1 MTRKALSL
9 ILALMLLLC
18 SLPGWA
24 AGMAMSVAV
33 QGVSVDDDE
42 IVTTATNVG
51 STLYLLYQN
60 GVFATRPVDQNEPT
74 VLGEVINTQYYTDVP
89 ETEEGQIR
97 MNRLFVWNGRVYGM
111 CTPTGEVWTLLDDA
125 GAFAPAKVEGLTL
138 DTSGLIR
145 KEEGEEY
152 SSTVELSS
160 FFCEGD
166 WLYYTGMVYMGT
178 PYAVA
183 GRMSLETG

>member
-1 MTRKALSL
+1 MDK
-9 ILALMLLLC
+9 
-18 SLPGWA
+18 
-24 AGMAMSVAV
+24 
-33 QGVSVDDDE
+33 
-42 IVTTATNVG
+42 
-51 STLYLLYQN
+51 
-60 GVFATRPVDQNEPT
+60 NEPV
-74 VLGEVINTQYYTDVP
+74 VLGQVFNTQYYTDVP

-97 MNRLFVWNGRVYGM
+97 MDRLFVWNGRVCGL
-111 CTPTGEVWTLLDDA
+111 CTPSGEVWTLLDDT
-125 GAFAPAKVEGLTL
+125 GAFAPAKVEGLTV

-183 GRMSLETG
+183 GRMSLKTGEKQDFACENLLSLAPWAMVPSWRWCMIFRPSIPLPPRRT

>member
-1 MTRKALSL
+1 M
-9 ILALMLLLC
+9 
-18 SLPGWA
+18 
-24 AGMAMSVAV
+24 
-33 QGVSVDDDE
+33 
-42 IVTTATNVG
+42 
-51 STLYLLYQN
+51 
-60 GVFATRPVDQNEPT
+60 
-74 VLGEVINTQYYTDVP
+74 
-89 ETEEGQIR
+89 
-97 MNRLFVWNGRVYGM
+97 
-111 CTPTGEVWTLLDDA
+111 
-125 GAFAPAKVEGLTL
+125 

-183 GRMSLETG
+183 GRMSLETGEKQDFACENLLSLAPWAMVPSWRWCMIFRPSIPLPPRWT

>member
-1 MTRKALSL
+1 M
-9 ILALMLLLC
+9 
-18 SLPGWA
+18 
-24 AGMAMSVAV
+24 
-33 QGVSVDDDE
+33 
-42 IVTTATNVG
+42 
-51 STLYLLYQN
+51 
-60 GVFATRPVDQNEPT
+60 
-74 VLGEVINTQYYTDVP
+74 
-89 ETEEGQIR
+89 
-97 MNRLFVWNGRVYGM
+97 
-111 CTPTGEVWTLLDDA
+111 
-125 GAFAPAKVEGLTL
+125 

-183 GRMSLETG
+183 RPHEPGNR

>member
-1 MTRKALSL
+1 M
-9 ILALMLLLC
+9 
-18 SLPGWA
+18 
-24 AGMAMSVAV
+24 
-33 QGVSVDDDE
+33 
-42 IVTTATNVG
+42 
-51 STLYLLYQN
+51 
-60 GVFATRPVDQNEPT
+60 
-74 VLGEVINTQYYTDVP
+74 
-89 ETEEGQIR
+89 
-97 MNRLFVWNGRVYGM
+97 
-111 CTPTGEVWTLLDDA
+111 
-125 GAFAPAKVEGLTL
+125 

-183 GRMSLETG
+183 GRMSLETGEKQGLCLRKPLEPRARGRWYPHGAGV